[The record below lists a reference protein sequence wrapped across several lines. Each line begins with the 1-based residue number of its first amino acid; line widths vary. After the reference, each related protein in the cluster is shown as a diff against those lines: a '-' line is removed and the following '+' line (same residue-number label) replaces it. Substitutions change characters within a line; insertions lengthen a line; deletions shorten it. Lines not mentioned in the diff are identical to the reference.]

1 VKLDFFRVL
10 ASAVKRD
17 PTAAHYKYHD
27 DPYLIPYNSMTKRDF
42 IMSKE
47 GGKKA
52 ARYVLDHHP
61 ELFLNNLIE
70 AQPPIKAFMPKSII
84 TEKNASLELVNNY
97 CMIIKS
103 HLKFRHL
110 LSLAIWTKC
119 FGEIW

>member
-1 VKLDFFRVL
+1 M

-61 ELFLNNLIE
+61 KLFVKNLIE

-84 TEKNASLELVNNY
+84 TEKNASLDLVISY
-97 CMIIKS
+97 DII
-103 HLKFRHL
+103 
-110 LSLAIWTKC
+110 TKLN
-119 FGEIW
+119 FK